1 MKLVSVSGLLCA
13 AILGFW
19 HFSFPQEQTVPY
31 QFTKIVDTQ
40 GGVFRSFHL
49 SPSIDEQGVVLFRA
63 NLVGGGQGIF
73 QSNGSVTT
81 QIATTTENF
90 EAFRGS
96 PAVSDDGKIV
106 FLGSRSRKD
115 FGYSRGTAITGDFLY
130 SNKEFA
136 ELGDLAINNGG
147 TLAFKGKKA
156 KGRRQRKQVFLGDG
170 GRTIA
175 IPDSKNNQIGKL
187 SLNNHGHVTFSTGDK
202 VYVSDGKRTTLLTD
216 GESKYFLFYRPVIND
231 LGTVVVQT
239 ASEHQKGWIAKHLVG
254 IIGGQVRVL
263 ASTQGPFHDF
273 MSLHALNNHG
283 HIVFNAVLKSGLAGL
298 FTGPNPVRDIVI
310 KQGDHL
316 WGAKIVEG
324 PVFSNRGLNDAG
336 QIVFY
341 ARLEDGTEGIY
352 RADPNILP
360 ATGIIIKPGSTI
372 SRSSP
377 TLHK

>member
-1 MKLVSVSGLLCA
+1 MKLVSVSALLCA

-19 HFSFPQEQTVPY
+19 HFSFPQEQTTPY

-96 PAVSDDGKIV
+96 PAVSDNGKIV

-115 FGYSRGTAITGDFLY
+115 FGYSRGTAITGDFIY

-175 IPDSKNNQIGKL
+175 IPDSKN
-187 SLNNHGHVTFSTGDK
+187 
-202 VYVSDGKRTTLLTD
+202 R
-216 GESKYFLFYRPVIND
+216 EYF
-231 LGTVVVQT
+231 
-239 ASEHQKGWIAKHLVG
+239 
-254 IIGGQVRVL
+254 
-263 ASTQGPFHDF
+263 
-273 MSLHALNNHG
+273 
-283 HIVFNAVLKSGLAGL
+283 
-298 FTGPNPVRDIVI
+298 
-310 KQGDHL
+310 
-316 WGAKIVEG
+316 
-324 PVFSNRGLNDAG
+324 
-336 QIVFY
+336 
-341 ARLEDGTEGIY
+341 
-352 RADPNILP
+352 
-360 ATGIIIKPGSTI
+360 
-372 SRSSP
+372 
-377 TLHK
+377 